1 MKQIKDKA
9 IPPDSG
15 KLLFTQNGAFLQLI
29 MWTKE
34 CRWNCCEKLKKHEHM
49 TIWRGGRGN
58 IENTLRWNQVRK
70 GGFRREKRSVGGRGR
85 HLKQIT
91 FVLETLRTL
100 EVKETKIGILFT
112 SLKIKPCPVTDQ
124 MLACP
129 SDSFPSLKVSLA
141 INSFNESARERF
153 KQLVFIPAPHQ
164 WWSFLPFWSN

>member
-1 MKQIKDKA
+1 
-9 IPPDSG
+9 
-15 KLLFTQNGAFLQLI
+15 
-29 MWTKE
+29 
-34 CRWNCCEKLKKHEHM
+34 M
-49 TIWRGGRGN
+49 TGGEGN

-100 EVKETKIGILFT
+100 EVNETKIGILFT

-164 WWSFLPFWSN
+164 SGPSSRFDQIRCSYAANSRLTFINLGITSILICNYRQTFHFENSSGNSLDTYYQKG